1 MLAIRRMVREE
12 EGQPPSTAR
21 IDELLDERAEPPGQ
35 DLVAAQ
41 PVQWHHKASRDHL
54 NRREKQTMAEE
65 SDEGL
70 SEQIK
75 KLVTQNE
82 QRMKAIQDQIATQWE
97 AHEKAF
103 GDLIEQQRKAQQAI
117 ADLLEREQKRG
128 VKMADE
134 WEARRKAIVDQIEQ
148 RWNAQ
153 RKAMTDLAER
163 QWNAQKKAFEDAQNT
178 IGRMFRRKPE

>member
-1 MLAIRRMVREE
+1 MVREE
-12 EGQPPSTAR
+12 EGRPPSTAH

-41 PVQWHHKASRDHL
+41 PVQWHHKAGRDHL
-54 NRREKQTMAEE
+54 TRREMQTMAEE

-82 QRMKAIQDQIATQWE
+82 KQMKAIQDQIANQWE
-97 AHEKAF
+97 VHQKAI

-134 WEARRKAIVDQIEQ
+134 WEARRKAIADQIEHQ
-148 RWNAQ
+148 WNAR

-163 QWNAQKKAFEDAQNT
+163 QWNAQKKAFEDAQNA